1 MDNLRYKTAI
11 TRKKPS
17 KPMTILENCSQ
28 FTDCHRKL
36 DYGCGKGFDAD
47 YFGMEKYDPHFF
59 PDKPTGLFDTI
70 TCNYVLNVIPDH
82 SERVQVLKDI
92 QGLLAD
98 DNSMAFIAVRRD
110 LKHDTNTQ
118 FLVELNLPTI
128 YKDSATVIYFLTK
141 GRVL

>member
-1 MDNLRYKTAI
+1 MQ
-11 TRKKPS
+11 
-17 KPMTILENCSQ
+17 ILENLGQ
-28 FTDCHRKL
+28 FVNYHSKL

-47 YFGMEKYDPHFF
+47 HFGMAKYDPYFY
-59 PDKPTGLFDTI
+59 PDKPTQVYDTI

-98 DNSMAFIAVRRD
+98 NNSLAFIAVRRD

-118 FLVELNLPTI
+118 FIVELNLPTI
-128 YKDSATVIYFLTK
+128 YEDSATVIYLLTK
-141 GRVL
+141 ETKL